1 MHVFDEGHH
10 HMGIPSSFHEAT
22 TTTGMKSKRYRAGV
36 GKEIRHQM
44 PPSLGEVSQK
54 DDAAEMKRTP
64 MLAMGPWS

>member
-10 HMGIPSSFHEAT
+10 HMDIPSSYHET
-22 TTTGMKSKRYRAGV
+22 TTSEMKSKRYRAGV

-44 PPSLGEVSQK
+44 PPSLGKVSQK
-54 DDAAEMKRTP
+54 DDAAEMERTP